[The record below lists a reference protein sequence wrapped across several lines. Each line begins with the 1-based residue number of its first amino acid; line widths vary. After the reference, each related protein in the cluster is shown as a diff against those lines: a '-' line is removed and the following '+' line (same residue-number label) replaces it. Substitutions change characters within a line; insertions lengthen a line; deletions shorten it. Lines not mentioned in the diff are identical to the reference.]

1 MNSNTRIQ
9 LMVMMFLEFL
19 IWGSWYVTMGTYLGD
34 NLQATGVQIGL
45 AYQTVSIG
53 AIIAPFFIGLIADR
67 FFPAQRILGVLH
79 LVGAVVLYFLGQ
91 QSDFNGFYVLI
102 LIYMLLYM
110 PTLALVN
117 AVAFRQMS
125 DTAKEFPPVRV
136 LGTIGWIVVGNII
149 AYLALEK
156 TKSLDQTFLI
166 GAIASAALGVFSFFL
181 PNTPPPRSKAEKIS
195 VSDILGLEALGML
208 KNPSYL
214 IFFIGSILVCIPLSF
229 YYNFANPFLNEAGMQ
244 GAAGKMSW
252 GQISEIAFMLV
263 LPVALIRYGIKK
275 ILLVGMLAWALRY
288 LCFAYGDAGANYWM
302 LIVGIILH
310 GVCYD
315 FFFVTGQIY
324 TEQQAGV
331 RFKSSAQGMITLATY
346 GIGMF
351 IGSYISGFVV
361 DLYNADG
368 VHNWTSIWMVPAG
381 LAVLILLGFAFFFR
395 SEKNSHQQ

>member
-1 MNSNTRIQ
+1 MSTTTRFQ
-9 LMVMMFLEFL
+9 LMAMMFLEFL

-79 LVGAVVLYFLGQ
+79 LIGAVVLYLLGQ
-91 QSDFNGFYVLI
+91 QSTFNGFYPLI

-166 GAIASAALGVFSFFL
+166 GAIASAALGIFSFFL
-181 PNTPPPRSKAEKIS
+181 PNTPPPKSKEEKIS
-195 VSDILGLEALGML
+195 ISDILGLEALGML
-208 KNPSYL
+208 KNSSYL

-229 YYNFANPFLNEAGMQ
+229 YYNFANPFLNEAGMV

-288 LCFAYGDAGANYWM
+288 ICFAYGDAGANYWM

-351 IGSYISGFVV
+351 IGSYISGYVV
-361 DLYNADG
+361 DMYNADG

-381 LAVLILLGFAFFFR
+381 LAVAILLGFAFFFK
-395 SEKNSHQQ
+395 SEK

>member
-1 MNSNTRIQ
+1 
-9 LMVMMFLEFL
+9 MVMMFLEFL

-34 NLQATGVQIGL
+34 NLNATGVQIGL

-91 QSDFNGFYVLI
+91 QSDFNGFYLLI

-166 GAIASAALGVFSFFL
+166 GAIASAALGIFSFFL

-195 VSDILGLEALGML
+195 ISDILGLEALGML

-288 LCFAYGDAGANYWM
+288 ICFAYGDAGANYWM

-381 LAVLILLGFAFFFR
+381 LAVVILLGFAFFFR
-395 SEKNSHQQ
+395 SEK

>member
-1 MNSNTRIQ
+1 MSTTTRFQ

-91 QSDFNGFYVLI
+91 QSTFNGFYPLI
-102 LIYMLLYM
+102 LAYMLLYM

-117 AVAFRQMS
+117 AVAFKQMS

-166 GAIASAALGVFSFFL
+166 GAVASAALGIYSFFL
-181 PNTPPPRSKAEKIS
+181 PNTPPPKSKEEKVS
-195 VSDILGLEALGML
+195 VRDILGLEALGML
-208 KNPSYL
+208 KNSSYL

-229 YYNFANPFLNEAGMQ
+229 YYNFANPFLNEVGME

-252 GQISEIAFMLV
+252 GQISELGFMLV
-263 LPVALIRYGIKK
+263 LPVALARYGIKK
-275 ILLVGMLAWALRY
+275 IILAGMVAWALRY
-288 LCFAYGDAGANYWM
+288 VCFAYGDAGENYWM
-302 LIVGIILH
+302 LLLGIVLH
-310 GVCYD
+310 GICYD

-324 TEQQAGV
+324 TEQQAGA
-331 RFKSSAQGMITLATY
+331 RFKSSAQGLITLATY

-361 DLYNADG
+361 DIYKNGEA
-368 VHNWTSIWMVPAG
+368 HNWTSIWMVPAG
-381 LAVLILLGFAFFFR
+381 LAVVILLGFAFFFR
-395 SEKNSHQQ
+395 SGKEG

>member
-1 MNSNTRIQ
+1 MSTTTRFQ
-9 LMVMMFLEFL
+9 LMAMMFLEFL

-79 LVGAVVLYFLGQ
+79 LIGAVVLYLLGQ
-91 QSDFNGFYVLI
+91 QSTFNGFYPLI
-102 LIYMLLYM
+102 LTYMLLYM

-166 GAIASAALGVFSFFL
+166 GAIASAALGIFSFFL
-181 PNTPPPRSKAEKIS
+181 PNTPPPKSKEEKIS
-195 VSDILGLEALGML
+195 ISDILGLEALGML
-208 KNPSYL
+208 KNSSYL

-229 YYNFANPFLNEAGMQ
+229 YYNFANPFLNEAGMV

-263 LPVALIRYGIKK
+263 LPIALIRYGIKR

-288 LCFAYGDAGANYWM
+288 ICFAYGDAGENYWM

-351 IGSYISGFVV
+351 IGSYISGYVV
-361 DLYNADG
+361 DMYNADG

-381 LAVLILLGFAFFFR
+381 LAVVILLGFAFFFR
-395 SEKNSHQQ
+395 SEK

>member
-1 MNSNTRIQ
+1 
-9 LMVMMFLEFL
+9 MVMMFLEFL

-79 LVGAVVLYFLGQ
+79 LVGAVVLYLLGQ
-91 QSDFNGFYVLI
+91 QSTFNGFYPLI
-102 LIYMLLYM
+102 LTYMLLYM

-117 AVAFRQMS
+117 AVAFKQMN

-166 GAIASAALGVFSFFL
+166 GAVASAALGIYSFFL
-181 PNTPPPRSKAEKIS
+181 PNTPPPKSKEEK
-195 VSDILGLEALGML
+195 VSIRDILGLEALGML
-208 KNPSYL
+208 KNSSYL

-229 YYNFANPFLNEAGMQ
+229 YYNFANPFLNEVGME

-252 GQISEIAFMLV
+252 GQISELGFMLV
-263 LPVALIRYGIKK
+263 LPVALARYGIKK
-275 ILLVGMLAWALRY
+275 IILAGMVAWALRY
-288 LCFAYGDAGANYWM
+288 VCFAYGDAGENYWM
-302 LIVGIILH
+302 LLLGIVLH
-310 GVCYD
+310 GICYD

-324 TEQQAGV
+324 TEQQAGA
-331 RFKSSAQGMITLATY
+331 RFKSSAQGLITLATY

-361 DLYNADG
+361 DIYKNGEA
-368 VHNWTSIWMVPAG
+368 HNWTSIWMVPAG
-381 LAVLILLGFAFFFR
+381 LAVVILLGFAFFFR
-395 SEKNSHQQ
+395 SEKEG

>member
-1 MNSNTRIQ
+1 MSTTTRFQ

-79 LVGAVVLYFLGQ
+79 LVGAVVLYLLGQ
-91 QSDFNGFYVLI
+91 QSTFNGFYPLI
-102 LIYMLLYM
+102 LTYMLLYM

-166 GAIASAALGVFSFFL
+166 GAIASAALGIFSFFL
-181 PNTPPPRSKAEKIS
+181 PNTPPSKSKEEKIS
-195 VSDILGLEALGML
+195 ISDILGLEALGML
-208 KNPSYL
+208 KNSSYL

-229 YYNFANPFLNEAGMQ
+229 YYNFANPFLNEAGME

-288 LCFAYGDAGANYWM
+288 ICFAYGDAGENYWM

-324 TEQQAGV
+324 TEQQARV

-351 IGSYISGFVV
+351 IGSYISGYVV
-361 DLYNADG
+361 DMYNADG

-395 SEKNSHQQ
+395 SGEK

>member
-1 MNSNTRIQ
+1 MSTSTRFQ

-91 QSDFNGFYVLI
+91 QSDFNGFYLLI

-166 GAIASAALGVFSFFL
+166 GAIASAALGIFSFFL
-181 PNTPPPRSKAEKIS
+181 PNTPPPKSKEEKIS
-195 VSDILGLEALGML
+195 ISDILGLEALGML
-208 KNPSYL
+208 KNSSYL

-229 YYNFANPFLNEAGMQ
+229 YYNFANPFLNEVGMQ

-288 LCFAYGDAGANYWM
+288 ICFAYGDAGANYWM

-361 DLYNADG
+361 DMYNADG

-381 LAVLILLGFAFFFR
+381 LAVVILLGFAFFFKAK
-395 SEKNSHQQ
+395 SE

>member
-1 MNSNTRIQ
+1 MSTTTRFQ

-79 LVGAVVLYFLGQ
+79 LVGAVVLYLLGQ
-91 QSDFNGFYVLI
+91 QSTFNGFYPLI
-102 LIYMLLYM
+102 LTYMLLYM

-166 GAIASAALGVFSFFL
+166 GAIASAALGIFSFFL
-181 PNTPPPRSKAEKIS
+181 PNTPPSKSKEEKIS
-195 VSDILGLEALGML
+195 ISDILGLEALGML
-208 KNPSYL
+208 KNSSYL

-229 YYNFANPFLNEAGMQ
+229 YYNFANPFLNEAGME

-288 LCFAYGDAGANYWM
+288 ICFAYGDAGENYWM

-351 IGSYISGFVV
+351 IGSYISGYVV
-361 DLYNADG
+361 DMYNADG

-381 LAVLILLGFAFFFR
+381 LAVVILLGFAFFFR
-395 SEKNSHQQ
+395 SGEK

>member
-1 MNSNTRIQ
+1 MSTTTRFQ

-34 NLQATGVQIGL
+34 NLKATGVQIGL

-79 LVGAVVLYFLGQ
+79 LIGAVVLYLLGQ
-91 QSDFNGFYVLI
+91 QSTFNGFYPLI
-102 LIYMLLYM
+102 LTYMLLYM

-166 GAIASAALGVFSFFL
+166 GAIASAALGIFSFFL
-181 PNTPPPRSKAEKIS
+181 PNTPPPKSKEEKIS
-195 VSDILGLEALGML
+195 ISDILGLEALGML
-208 KNPSYL
+208 KNSSYL

-229 YYNFANPFLNEAGMQ
+229 YYNFANPFLNEAGMV

-263 LPVALIRYGIKK
+263 LPVALIRYGIKR

-288 LCFAYGDAGANYWM
+288 ICFAYGDAGENYWM

-351 IGSYISGFVV
+351 IGSYISGYVV
-361 DLYNADG
+361 DMYNADG

-381 LAVLILLGFAFFFR
+381 LAVAILLGFAFFFR
-395 SEKNSHQQ
+395 SEK

>member
-1 MNSNTRIQ
+1 MSTSTRFQ

-91 QSDFNGFYVLI
+91 QSDFNGFYLLI

-166 GAIASAALGVFSFFL
+166 GAIASAALGIFSFFL

-195 VSDILGLEALGML
+195 ISDILGLEALGML

-381 LAVLILLGFAFFFR
+381 LAVVILLGFAFFFR
-395 SEKNSHQQ
+395 SEK

>member
-1 MNSNTRIQ
+1 MSTTTRFQ

-67 FFPAQRILGVLH
+67 FFPAQCILGVLH
-79 LVGAVVLYFLGQ
+79 LVGAVVLYLLGQ
-91 QSDFNGFYVLI
+91 QSTFNGFYPLI
-102 LIYMLLYM
+102 LTYMLLYM

-181 PNTPPPRSKAEKIS
+181 PNTPPPKSKEEKIS
-195 VSDILGLEALGML
+195 ISDILGLEALGML
-208 KNPSYL
+208 KNSSYL

-229 YYNFANPFLNEAGMQ
+229 YYNFANPFLNEAGME

-288 LCFAYGDAGANYWM
+288 ICFAYGDAGANYWM

-351 IGSYISGFVV
+351 IGSYISGYVV
-361 DLYNADG
+361 DMYNAGG

-381 LAVLILLGFAFFFR
+381 LAVVILLGFAFFFR
-395 SEKNSHQQ
+395 SEK

>member
-1 MNSNTRIQ
+1 MSTTTRFQ
-9 LMVMMFLEFL
+9 LMIMMFLEFL

-79 LVGAVVLYFLGQ
+79 LIGAVVLYLLGQ
-91 QSDFNGFYVLI
+91 QSTFNGFYPLI
-102 LIYMLLYM
+102 LTYMLLYM

-181 PNTPPPRSKAEKIS
+181 PNTPPPKSKEEKIS
-195 VSDILGLEALGML
+195 ISDILGLEALGML
-208 KNPSYL
+208 KNSSYL

-229 YYNFANPFLNEAGMQ
+229 YYNFANPFLNEAGME

-288 LCFAYGDAGANYWM
+288 ICFAYGDAGENYWM

-351 IGSYISGFVV
+351 IGSYISGYVV
-361 DLYNADG
+361 DMYNADG

-381 LAVLILLGFAFFFR
+381 LAVVILLGFAFFFK
-395 SEKNSHQQ
+395 SEK

>member
-1 MNSNTRIQ
+1 MSATTRFQ

-91 QSDFNGFYVLI
+91 QSDFNGFYVLV

-117 AVAFRQMS
+117 AIAFRQMS

-181 PNTPPPRSKAEKIS
+181 PNTPPPKSKEEKIS
-195 VSDILGLEALGML
+195 ISDILGLEALGML

-229 YYNFANPFLNEAGMQ
+229 YYNFANPFLNEAGME

-288 LCFAYGDAGANYWM
+288 ICFAYGDAGANYWM

-324 TEQQAGV
+324 TEQQAGE
-331 RFKSSAQGMITLATY
+331 RFKSSAQGLITLATY

-381 LAVLILLGFAFFFR
+381 LAVVILLGFAFFFR
-395 SEKNSHQQ
+395 SEKSEE

>member
-1 MNSNTRIQ
+1 MSTTTRFQ

-79 LVGAVVLYFLGQ
+79 LVGAVVLYLLGQ
-91 QSDFNGFYVLI
+91 QITFNGFYPLI
-102 LIYMLLYM
+102 LTYMLLYM

-166 GAIASAALGVFSFFL
+166 GAITSAVLGVFSFFL
-181 PNTPPPRSKAEKIS
+181 PNTPPPKSKEEKIS
-195 VSDILGLEALGML
+195 ISDILGLEALGML
-208 KNPSYL
+208 KNSSYL

-229 YYNFANPFLNEAGMQ
+229 YYNFANPFLNEAGMV

-288 LCFAYGDAGANYWM
+288 ICFAYGDAGENYWM

-351 IGSYISGFVV
+351 IGSYISGYVV
-361 DLYNADG
+361 DMYNADG

-381 LAVLILLGFAFFFR
+381 LAVAILLGFAFFFR
-395 SEKNSHQQ
+395 SEK

>member
-1 MNSNTRIQ
+1 MSTTTRFQ

-34 NLQATGVQIGL
+34 NLMATGVQIGL

-79 LVGAVVLYFLGQ
+79 LIGAVVLYLLGQ
-91 QSDFNGFYVLI
+91 QSTFNGFYPLI

-125 DTAKEFPPVRV
+125 DTSKEFPPVRV

-181 PNTPPPRSKAEKIS
+181 PNTPPPKSKEEKIS
-195 VSDILGLEALGML
+195 ISDILGLEALGML

-229 YYNFANPFLNEAGMQ
+229 YYNFANPFLNEAGMI

-288 LCFAYGDAGANYWM
+288 ICFAYGDAGANYWM

-351 IGSYISGFVV
+351 IGSYISGYVV
-361 DLYNADG
+361 DMYNADG

-381 LAVLILLGFAFFFR
+381 LAVVILLGFAFFFR
-395 SEKNSHQQ
+395 SEK

>member
-1 MNSNTRIQ
+1 MSTTTRFQ

-79 LVGAVVLYFLGQ
+79 LLGAVVLYLLGQ
-91 QSDFNGFYVLI
+91 QSTFNGFYPLI

-117 AVAFRQMS
+117 AVAFKQMN

-166 GAIASAALGVFSFFL
+166 GAVASVALGIYSFFL
-181 PNTPPPRSKAEKIS
+181 PNTPPPKSKEEKVS
-195 VSDILGLEALGML
+195 VRDILGLEALGML
-208 KNPSYL
+208 KNSSYL

-229 YYNFANPFLNEAGMQ
+229 YYNFANPFLNEVGME

-263 LPVALIRYGIKK
+263 LPVALVRYGIKK

-288 LCFAYGDAGANYWM
+288 ICFAYGDAGANYWM
-302 LIVGIILH
+302 LLVGIILH

-324 TEQQAGV
+324 TEQQAGA
-331 RFKSSAQGMITLATY
+331 RFKSSAQGLITLATY

-361 DLYNADG
+361 DMYNANG

-381 LAVLILLGFAFFFR
+381 LAVAILLGFAFFFK
-395 SEKNSHQQ
+395 SEKA

>member
-1 MNSNTRIQ
+1 
-9 LMVMMFLEFL
+9 MVMMFLEFL

-79 LVGAVVLYFLGQ
+79 LVGAVVLYLLGQ
-91 QSDFNGFYVLI
+91 QSTFNGFYPLI
-102 LIYMLLYM
+102 LTYMLLYM

-117 AVAFRQMS
+117 AVAFKQMS

-166 GAIASAALGVFSFFL
+166 GAVASAALGIYSFFL
-181 PNTPPPRSKAEKIS
+181 PNTPPPKSKEEK
-195 VSDILGLEALGML
+195 VSIRDILGLEALGML
-208 KNPSYL
+208 KNSSYL

-229 YYNFANPFLNEAGMQ
+229 YYNFANPFLNEVGME

-252 GQISEIAFMLV
+252 GQISELGFMLV
-263 LPVALIRYGIKK
+263 LPVALARYGIKK
-275 ILLVGMLAWALRY
+275 IILAGMVAWALRY
-288 LCFAYGDAGANYWM
+288 VCFAYGDAGENYWM
-302 LIVGIILH
+302 LLLGIVLH
-310 GVCYD
+310 GICYD

-324 TEQQAGV
+324 TEQQAGA
-331 RFKSSAQGMITLATY
+331 RFKSSAQGLITLATY

-361 DLYNADG
+361 DIYKNGEA
-368 VHNWTSIWMVPAG
+368 HNWTSIWMVPAG
-381 LAVLILLGFAFFFR
+381 LAVVILLGFAFFFR
-395 SEKNSHQQ
+395 SEKEG

>member
-1 MNSNTRIQ
+1 MSTTTRFQ

-79 LVGAVVLYFLGQ
+79 LVGAVVLYLLGQ
-91 QSDFNGFYVLI
+91 QSTFNGFYPLI
-102 LIYMLLYM
+102 LTYMLLYM

-166 GAIASAALGVFSFFL
+166 GSIASAALGVFSFFL
-181 PNTPPPRSKAEKIS
+181 PNTPPPRNKAEKIS
-195 VSDILGLEALGML
+195 ISDILGLEALGML

-229 YYNFANPFLNEAGMQ
+229 YYNFANPFLNEAGMV

-288 LCFAYGDAGANYWM
+288 ICFAYGDAGENYWM

-351 IGSYISGFVV
+351 IGSYISGYVV
-361 DLYNADG
+361 DLYNTGG

-381 LAVLILLGFAFFFR
+381 LAVVILLGFAFFFKAK
-395 SEKNSHQQ
+395 SE

>member
-1 MNSNTRIQ
+1 MSTTTRFQ

-79 LVGAVVLYFLGQ
+79 LVGAVVLYLLGQ
-91 QSDFNGFYVLI
+91 QSTFNGFYPLI
-102 LIYMLLYM
+102 LTYMLLYM

-166 GAIASAALGVFSFFL
+166 GSIASAALGVFSFFL
-181 PNTPPPRSKAEKIS
+181 PNTPPPKSKEEKIS
-195 VSDILGLEALGML
+195 ISDILGLEALGML
-208 KNPSYL
+208 KNSSYL

-229 YYNFANPFLNEAGMQ
+229 YYNFANPFLNEAGMV

-288 LCFAYGDAGANYWM
+288 ICFAYGDAGENYWM

-351 IGSYISGFVV
+351 IGSYISGYVV
-361 DLYNADG
+361 DMYNADG

-381 LAVLILLGFAFFFR
+381 LAVVILLGFAFFFR
-395 SEKNSHQQ
+395 SEK

>member
-1 MNSNTRIQ
+1 MSTTTRFQ

-34 NLQATGVQIGL
+34 NLMATGVQIGL

-79 LVGAVVLYFLGQ
+79 LIGAVVLYLLGQ
-91 QSDFNGFYVLI
+91 QSTFNGFYPLI
-102 LIYMLLYM
+102 LTYMLLYM

-166 GAIASAALGVFSFFL
+166 GAIASAALGIFSFFL
-181 PNTPPPRSKAEKIS
+181 PNTPPPKSKEEKIS
-195 VSDILGLEALGML
+195 ISDILGLEALGML
-208 KNPSYL
+208 KNSSYL

-229 YYNFANPFLNEAGMQ
+229 YYNFANPFLNEAGMV

-263 LPVALIRYGIKK
+263 LPVALIRYGIKR

-288 LCFAYGDAGANYWM
+288 ICFAYGDAGANYWM

-351 IGSYISGFVV
+351 IGSYISGYVV
-361 DLYNADG
+361 DMYNADG

-381 LAVLILLGFAFFFR
+381 LAVVILLGFAFFFR
-395 SEKNSHQQ
+395 SEK

>member
-1 MNSNTRIQ
+1 MSTTIRFQ
-9 LMVMMFLEFL
+9 LMAMMFLEFL

-79 LVGAVVLYFLGQ
+79 LIGAVVLYLLGQ
-91 QSDFNGFYVLI
+91 QSTFNGFYPLI
-102 LIYMLLYM
+102 LTYMLLYM

-166 GAIASAALGVFSFFL
+166 GAITSAVLGVFSFFL
-181 PNTPPPRSKAEKIS
+181 PNTPPPKSKEEKIS
-195 VSDILGLEALGML
+195 ISDILGLEALGML
-208 KNPSYL
+208 KNSSYL

-229 YYNFANPFLNEAGMQ
+229 YYNFANPFLNEAGMV

-288 LCFAYGDAGANYWM
+288 ICFAYGDAGANYWM

-351 IGSYISGFVV
+351 IGSYISGYVV
-361 DLYNADG
+361 DMYNADG

-381 LAVLILLGFAFFFR
+381 LAVVILLGFAFFFKAK
-395 SEKNSHQQ
+395 SE

>member
-1 MNSNTRIQ
+1 MSTTTRFQ

-79 LVGAVVLYFLGQ
+79 LIGAVVLYLLGQ
-91 QSDFNGFYVLI
+91 QSTFNGFYPLI
-102 LIYMLLYM
+102 LTYMLLYM

-181 PNTPPPRSKAEKIS
+181 PNTPPPKSKEEKIS
-195 VSDILGLEALGML
+195 ISDILGLEALGML
-208 KNPSYL
+208 KNSSYL

-229 YYNFANPFLNEAGMQ
+229 YYNFANPFLNEAGME

-288 LCFAYGDAGANYWM
+288 ICFAYGDAGANYWM

-351 IGSYISGFVV
+351 IGSYISGYVV

-381 LAVLILLGFAFFFR
+381 LAVVILLGFAFFFR
-395 SEKNSHQQ
+395 SEKK

>member
-1 MNSNTRIQ
+1 MSANTRIQ
-9 LMVMMFLEFL
+9 LMAMMFLEFL

-79 LVGAVVLYFLGQ
+79 LLGAVVLYLLGQ
-91 QSDFNGFYVLI
+91 QSSFNGFYPLI
-102 LIYMLLYM
+102 LTYMLLYM

-166 GAIASAALGVFSFFL
+166 GSIASLALGVYSFFL
-181 PNTPPPRSKAEKIS
+181 PNTPPPKSKAEKIS
-195 VSDILGLEALGML
+195 ISDILGLEALGML
-208 KNPSYL
+208 KNSSYL

-229 YYNFANPFLNEAGMQ
+229 YYNFANPFLNEVGME

-288 LCFAYGDAGANYWM
+288 ICFAYGDAGENYWM

-381 LAVLILLGFAFFFR
+381 LAVLILLGFAFFFKAK
-395 SEKNSHQQ
+395 SE

>member
-1 MNSNTRIQ
+1 MSTTTRFQ

-79 LVGAVVLYFLGQ
+79 LVGAVVLYLLGQ
-91 QSDFNGFYVLI
+91 QSTFNGFYPLI
-102 LIYMLLYM
+102 LTYMLLYM

-166 GAIASAALGVFSFFL
+166 GAITSAVLGVFSFFL
-181 PNTPPPRSKAEKIS
+181 PNTPPPKSKEEKIS
-195 VSDILGLEALGML
+195 ISDILGLEALGML
-208 KNPSYL
+208 KNSSYL

-229 YYNFANPFLNEAGMQ
+229 YYNFANPFLNEAGMV

-288 LCFAYGDAGANYWM
+288 ICFAYGDAGENYWM

-351 IGSYISGFVV
+351 IGSYISGYVV
-361 DLYNADG
+361 DMYNADG

-381 LAVLILLGFAFFFR
+381 LAVAILLGFAFFFR
-395 SEKNSHQQ
+395 SEKK

>member
-1 MNSNTRIQ
+1 MSTSTRFQ

-34 NLQATGVQIGL
+34 NLKATGVQIGL

-91 QSDFNGFYVLI
+91 QSDFNGFYLLI

-166 GAIASAALGVFSFFL
+166 GAIASAALGIFSFFL

-195 VSDILGLEALGML
+195 ISDILGLEALGML

-381 LAVLILLGFAFFFR
+381 LAVVILLGFAFFFR
-395 SEKNSHQQ
+395 SEK

>member
-1 MNSNTRIQ
+1 
-9 LMVMMFLEFL
+9 MVMMFLEFL

-79 LVGAVVLYFLGQ
+79 LVGALVLYFLGQ
-91 QSDFNGFYVLI
+91 QSTFNGFYPLI
-102 LIYMLLYM
+102 LMYMLLYM

-117 AVAFRQMS
+117 AVAFKQMN

-166 GAIASAALGVFSFFL
+166 GAVASAALGVYSFFL
-181 PNTPPPRSKAEKIS
+181 PNTPPPKSKEEKVS
-195 VSDILGLEALGML
+195 VRDILGLEALGML
-208 KNPSYL
+208 KNSSYL

-229 YYNFANPFLNEAGMQ
+229 YYNFANPFLNEVGME

-263 LPVALIRYGIKK
+263 LPVALVRYGIKK

-288 LCFAYGDAGANYWM
+288 ICFAYGDAGANYWM
-302 LIVGIILH
+302 LLVGIILH

-324 TEQQAGV
+324 TEQQAGA
-331 RFKSSAQGMITLATY
+331 RFKSSAQGLITLATY

-361 DLYNADG
+361 DIYKNGEA
-368 VHNWTSIWMVPAG
+368 HNWTSIWMVPAG
-381 LAVLILLGFAFFFR
+381 LAVVILLGFAFFFR
-395 SEKNSHQQ
+395 SGKEG

>member
-1 MNSNTRIQ
+1 MSTNTRFQ

-19 IWGSWYVTMGTYLGD
+19 IWGSWYVTMGTYLGT

-79 LVGAVVLYFLGQ
+79 LLGAVVLYLLGQ
-91 QSDFNGFYVLI
+91 QTTFTNFYPLI

-117 AVAFRQMS
+117 AVAFKQMS
-125 DTAKEFPPVRV
+125 DTATEFPPIRV
-136 LGTIGWIVVGNII
+136 LGTIGWIVVGNVI

-156 TKSLDQTFLI
+156 SQSLDKTFLM
-166 GAIASAALGVFSFFL
+166 GAGTSAILGVYSFFL
-181 PNTPPPRSKAEKIS
+181 PNTPPPRSKEEKIS
-195 VSDILGLEALGML
+195 VRDILGLEALGML

-229 YYNFANPFLNEAGMQ
+229 YYNFANPFLNEAGMV

-252 GQISEIAFMLV
+252 GQISEIGFMLV
-263 LPVALIRYGIKK
+263 LPVALVRYGIKK
-275 ILLVGMLAWALRY
+275 ILLVGMLAWMLRY
-288 LCFAYGDAGANYWM
+288 ICFAYGDAGANYWM
-302 LIVGIILH
+302 LIFGIILH

-351 IGSYISGFVV
+351 IGSYISGYVV
-361 DLYNADG
+361 DMYNDNG
-368 VHNWTSIWMVPAG
+368 VHNWTSIWLVPAG
-381 LAVLILLGFAFFFR
+381 LALVILLGFAFFFKQPAK
-395 SEKNSHQQ
+395 SE